1 MDIGAIEK
9 QVLELDEDSRAELI
23 KKLVLN
29 LDSPSPEELEKY
41 WVAEAKSRANEL
53 DDGTVVAVSGA
64 EVLRKARLATR

>member
-1 MDIGAIEK
+1 MDIGGIEK

-41 WVAEAKSRANEL
+41 WIAEAKSRASEL